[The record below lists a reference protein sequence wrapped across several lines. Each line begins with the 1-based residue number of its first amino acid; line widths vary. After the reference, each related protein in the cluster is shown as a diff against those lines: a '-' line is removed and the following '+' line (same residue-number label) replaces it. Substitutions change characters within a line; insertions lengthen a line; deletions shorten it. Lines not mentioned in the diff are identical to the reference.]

1 MVEKQIRGCI
11 HAECVSNVDN
21 PVYQIDHEYNVYVLP
36 TFGAWMGDIENESH
50 LKKYWDYKLNG
61 YELILGPASSHYGGY
76 GVYCKNY
83 RELYQ
88 SKLDYIDEI
97 MKRKDAAATKKLLIQ
112 MWLNDEWITTS
123 PRIDFQLKEVFRLIM
138 ATTPPREDFSEES
151 INRVEKVLFLE
162 YKPSTEVC

>member
-1 MVEKQIRGCI
+1 
-11 HAECVSNVDN
+11 
-21 PVYQIDHEYNVYVLP
+21 
-36 TFGAWMGDIENESH
+36 
-50 LKKYWDYKLNG
+50 
-61 YELILGPASSHYGGY
+61 
-76 GVYCKNY
+76 
-83 RELYQ
+83 
-88 SKLDYIDEI
+88 
-97 MKRKDAAATKKLLIQ
+97 